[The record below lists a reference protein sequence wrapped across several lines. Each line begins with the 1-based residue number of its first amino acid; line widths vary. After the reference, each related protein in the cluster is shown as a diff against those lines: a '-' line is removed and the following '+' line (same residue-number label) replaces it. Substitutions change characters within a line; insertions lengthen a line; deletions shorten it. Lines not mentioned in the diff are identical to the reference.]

1 MRERYARGAK
11 DGPMPKYLRRLS
23 EESSWYY
30 SDESGRHKDPSRSE
44 RARRDLSHTAFHP
57 TMIKGESSP
66 YFKTLHLASAIYG
79 TNLRLGAGETL
90 GCFRFSILHPG

>member
-1 MRERYARGAK
+1 MPVGQRTVQCPNIFAAFLKKVHGTIQMKAVATKIPHDRREHAETF
-11 DGPMPKYLRRLS
+11 L
-23 EESSWYY
+23 
-30 SDESGRHKDPSRSE
+30 
-44 RARRDLSHTAFHP
+44 TQAFHP

>member
-1 MRERYARGAK
+1 MRISINPQIGGIFSDIDNFTLVKTMRERYARGAK

-44 RARRDLSHTAFHP
+44 RARRDLSHTGLSSYDD
-57 TMIKGESSP
+57 KRGE
-66 YFKTLHLASAIYG
+66 
-79 TNLRLGAGETL
+79 
-90 GCFRFSILHPG
+90 